1 MKAAKTYNLQLITY
15 DLQLITVIKK
25 GNAMIDSIVKKWCDE
40 NDLPIIDSKLE
51 QFEAYAK
58 LLKEWNEK
66 MNLTAITDD
75 EGIAVK
81 HFIDS
86 LSLCKYV
93 QFDKAVSV
101 IDIGTGAGFP
111 GIPLKIMFPEID
123 ITLLDSLNKRLIF
136 LQDVCDRLGLKCLLV
151 HGRAEELGRNELY
164 REKYDI
170 AVSRAVAN
178 LPALCEYCIP
188 FVKVGGRFVSMKG
201 PDGENELASSEKAFN
216 ILGGNVENIFR
227 TELPDNSRRTIIS
240 VKKISRTPP
249 KYPRRGVKINKSP
262 L

>member
-1 MKAAKTYNLQLITY
+1 M
-15 DLQLITVIKK
+15 IKK
-25 GNAMIDSIVKKWCDE
+25 GNAMIKSIVKKWCDE
-40 NDLPIIDSKLE
+40 NDLPITNAKLE
-51 QFEAYAK
+51 KFEVYAK

-66 MNLTAITDD
+66 INLTAITDD

-93 QFDKAVSV
+93 SFENAVSV

-111 GIPLKIMFPEID
+111 GIPLKIMYPEIN

-136 LQDVCDRLGLKCLLV
+136 LQDVCGKLELDCLLV
-151 HGRAEELGRNELY
+151 HGRAEELGRNEIY

-188 FVKVGGRFVSMKG
+188 FVKVGGSFVSMKG
-201 PDGENELASSEKAFN
+201 PDGENELAAAQKAFN
-216 ILGGNVENIFR
+216 ILGGNVENIFH
-227 TELPDNSRRTIIS
+227 TELPDDSSRIIIS
-240 VKKISRTPP
+240 VKKVSETPS